1 MSLSSKS
8 IAAAVFFSLLS
19 HAQVNILTA
28 NGDNDRSNSNLME
41 TQLSP
46 ATVNSSTFG
55 KLGTW
60 PVDGQVYAQPLF
72 VSGLSIAGGLHN
84 VVFVSTMHNSVYAFD
99 ADAVSLVSVLWQ
111 VNLGKSVS
119 AALLFGQYGDI
130 QNEVGILS
138 TGVIDLQR
146 SVIYVVADLFEDGS
160 PVFYLHA
167 LDLATGA
174 ERLNGP
180 MKMTASVTGSGSAA
194 LADGTIPFDPL
205 QHIQRPGLLLANN
218 AIYVGFGSHGDQ
230 FPYHGWIL
238 SYDATDL
245 SHRLGVYVST
255 PNGNGGAFWQSGR
268 GLAADL
274 QGNVYAITGNGDYD
288 AVRNFSE
295 SFVKVS
301 AQLSST
307 LDWFAPSDWQ
317 SMSDNDFDIS
327 AGPALIAGTHTIIGA
342 DKIGDLY
349 VINGDGMNQ
358 PNSASII
365 AASAA
370 SIFNFAVWSRGGNAS
385 VYTQGGGE
393 PVKCFQVTGSQVSP
407 DPVSTGV
414 TSIEYSRISM
424 TLSANGGLDGSG
436 ILWETTGDYN
446 DGTPGTLHAYDAS
459 NLANE
464 LWNSDMN
471 PVRDQMPQVTKFVA
485 PTVANGKV
493 YVPSTSNMVTVYG
506 LYSPPSASGA
516 TPAITT
522 VAHAASYSQDAVAP
536 GEMVAIFGSSLGPLV
551 PAGLL
556 LDNSGSVA
564 TTLAG
569 TQVLFDGI
577 ASPMVFAGDGQV
589 NAIVPFGV
597 AANTTQ
603 VQVQY
608 QGLASA
614 PFPMSVAPAVIG
626 IFSAD
631 ASGVGQAVMLN
642 QDGSLNSP
650 TNPAAPGSVVT
661 LWATGAGQL
670 SPAGV
675 DGAVVAAGDQQRPV
689 LTVTAQIGG
698 QVADVVY
705 AGGSPGLVEG
715 VIQVNLRI
723 PAASPTG
730 DAVPLALIVG
740 NSTSQP
746 NITLAI
752 QPR

>member
-1 MSLSSKS
+1 M
-8 IAAAVFFSLLS
+8 FFSLLS

-99 ADAVSLVSVLWQ
+99 ADAVSLVPVLWQ
-111 VNLGKSVS
+111 VNLGKSVP
-119 AALLFGQYGDI
+119 AALLFGPYGDI
-130 QNEVGILS
+130 QNEVGILG

-146 SVIYVVADLFEDGS
+146 S
-160 PVFYLHA
+160 
-167 LDLATGA
+167 TGA

-180 MKMTASVTGSGSAA
+180 MKMTASVTGTGSAV

-238 SYDATDL
+238 SYDAIDL

-407 DPVSTGV
+407 DPVSTGA

-551 PAGLL
+551 PAGLQ

-597 AANTTQ
+597 ASNTTQ

-650 TNPAAPGSVVT
+650 TNPAAPGSVDT
-661 LWATGAGQL
+661 L
-670 SPAGV
+670 
-675 DGAVVAAGDQQRPV
+675 
-689 LTVTAQIGG
+689 
-698 QVADVVY
+698 
-705 AGGSPGLVEG
+705 
-715 VIQVNLRI
+715 
-723 PAASPTG
+723 
-730 DAVPLALIVG
+730 
-740 NSTSQP
+740 
-746 NITLAI
+746 
-752 QPR
+752 